1 MEINKFERYWLIA
14 VGLTLGAFI
23 AATIVAVTVFG
34 IRLPSPVERVNPQR
48 LDQTIFASP
57 GVRKIADNR
66 YEAVIVAKSWA
77 FNAGPE
83 AGSPPVLRFPRRSQV
98 TFYVTSQDVLHGF
111 QIEGHTINLEL
122 VPGHVARAT
131 INFNRP
137 GEYNIICNHYCGAG
151 HHVMYGTIIVE

>member
-14 VGLTLGAFI
+14 VGLTLGAFV
-23 AATIVAVTVFG
+23 AATIVAVAVFG

-66 YEAVIVAKSWA
+66 YEAVIIAKSWA

-83 AGSPPVLRFPRRSQV
+83 AGSPLSCASPVARRSR
-98 TFYVTSQDVLHGF
+98 FTS
-111 QIEGHTINLEL
+111 
-122 VPGHVARAT
+122 PART
-131 INFNRP
+131 
-137 GEYNIICNHYCGAG
+137 
-151 HHVMYGTIIVE
+151 